1 MSLSPPQTPH
11 WRHIYRALLRESTYL
26 PDPVARK
33 YMFSYVHESYRAYR
47 PRVIPNSY
55 AGPNGQF
62 YLERRARKLLSIL
75 SRANEGY
82 MKPLERVLML
92 SYGRI
97 GRRRHVLARPFFVP
111 KSSADKIPFRFII
124 PPTCPL
130 NWEPT
135 PSLSALMKS
144 QMANHHLKD
153 VDATPV
159 VHEIPQPKKSIW
171 NGHVSKRKVQKATEK
186 WYDMI
191 IKSILP
197 PIPESEWNT
206 LHGLVVGN
214 EPWSSPKKRKRL
226 ATNDSRNALN
236 AEFLIFGPQKDRTF
250 EAYMRGRPHI
260 ITRKLMTPMWERVL
274 LATPRMIQERETG
287 HWIVRWGKPAGET
300 PIFRTLYPEAAV
312 RTSLFDGVDKTAGA
326 LLEPREVQK
335 RQVVDPTP

>member
-1 MSLSPPQTPH
+1 MYLPPPQTPH
-11 WRHIYRALLRESTYL
+11 WRHVYRALLRESAYL
-26 PDPVARK
+26 PDPVARQ
-33 YMFSYVHESYRAYR
+33 YMTEHVRESYRAYR
-47 PRVIPNSY
+47 PRMIPNSY

-62 YLERRARKLLSIL
+62 YLERRARKLLSLL

-111 KSSADKIPFRFII
+111 TSSADKTPFRFII

-130 NWEPT
+130 NWEPI

-144 QMANHHLKD
+144 QIANRHLKD
-153 VDATPV
+153 VDTTPV

-171 NGHVSKRKVQKATEK
+171 NGHVSRRKVRKATEK

-197 PIPESEWNT
+197 PIPQSQWNT

-214 EPWSSPKKRKRL
+214 EPWSLPKRRKRL
-226 ATNDSRNALN
+226 DANDTRSALD
-236 AEFLIFGPQKDRTF
+236 AEFLVFGPQKDRTF
-250 EAYMRGRPHI
+250 EAYVRGRPHI
-260 ITRKLMTPMWERVL
+260 ITRKLMTPLWERVL
-274 LATPRMIQERETG
+274 MATPRMKQDPETENS
-287 HWIVRWGKPAGET
+287 IVRWGKPAGKT
-300 PIFRTLYPEAAV
+300 LIFRTLYPEAAV
-312 RTSLFDGVDKTAGA
+312 NSSLFEGVDKTTGA
-326 LLEPREVQK
+326 LLKPKQARKREEGYS
-335 RQVVDPTP
+335 